1 MLNIKN
7 MGTLKGLTRAMRAYG
22 YELTKMVFDAEVN
35 ELTIKYDNENTS
47 EDYVWEVTVEANV
60 QEEEYD
66 GVPTI
71 IDITRV
77 SMENTGA
84 LK

>member
-1 MLNIKN
+1 MLNIKD
-7 MGTLKGLTRAMRAYG
+7 MGTLKGLTRTMRADG
-22 YELTKMVFDAEVN
+22 YELTKMVFDADIN
-35 ELTIKYDNENTS
+35 ELTIKYDNRNTS

-60 QEEEYD
+60 LEEEYD

-77 SMENTGA
+77 NMEV
-84 LK
+84 K